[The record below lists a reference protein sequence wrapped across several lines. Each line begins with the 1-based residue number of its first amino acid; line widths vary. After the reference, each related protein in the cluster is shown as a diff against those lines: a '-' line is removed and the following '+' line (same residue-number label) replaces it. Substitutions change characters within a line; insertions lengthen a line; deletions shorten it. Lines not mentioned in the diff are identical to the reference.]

1 MKKVK
6 KIFTTLLPLLLGV
19 FLVIYAYN
27 KFTPAQIDEIKTH
40 LSQANWLYIS
50 LSCVFTIIALISRAY
65 RWKYPLNHMG
75 YNPKAYNRLMAVSA
89 GYLLNFTIPRS
100 GEVSRAVLLQKY
112 DKVPFDKGFGSI
124 IAERLVD
131 LICLLLLVSL
141 VLLLQFQQLYSFLQR
156 IVPLEKLLIT
166 SALLLIIGIAFIG
179 FIYYGKH
186 RIFVAI
192 REKAKGLVEGL
203 LSLFKMPNRGP
214 FLLHTLIIWGAYVAT
229 FYFGTKSIEA
239 TTDLSLGVILVTFV
253 VGSLAVSFT
262 NGGLGAFPL
271 MIAEV
276 LLLYGIS
283 ETAGT
288 TFGWILWTSQTV
300 ILIVA
305 GALSFLLF
313 PLLNKNIQQLKKQ

>member
-27 KFTPAQIDEIKTH
+27 KFTPEQLDEMKNH
-40 LSQANWLYIS
+40 LKQADWAYIS
-50 LSCVFTIIALISRAY
+50 LSGLFTIVSLFSRAY

-75 YNPKAYNRLMAVSA
+75 YNPKGYNRLMAVSVS
-89 GYLLNFTIPRS
+89 YLLNFTIPRS
-100 GEVSRAVLLQKY
+100 GEISRAVLLQKY
-112 DKVPFDKGFGSI
+112 EKVPFDKGFGSI
-124 IAERLVD
+124 ISERLVD
-131 LICLLLLVSL
+131 LVCLLLMVGL
-141 VLLLQFQQLYSFLQR
+141 VLLLQFQQLYGFLEQL
-156 IVPLEKLLIT
+156 IPFEKLLVT
-166 SALLLIIGIAFIG
+166 GILFAVIMIG
-179 FIYYGKH
+179 FISLVYYSKSQ
-186 RIFVAI
+186 FFLAI
-192 REKAKGLVEGL
+192 KQKAKGLIEGL

-229 FYFGTKSIEA
+229 FYFGTKALGA
-239 TTDLSLGVILVTFV
+239 TADLSLGVILVTFV

-276 LLLYGIS
+276 LLLYGIA

-288 TFGWILWTSQTV
+288 TFGWILWTSQTIILV
-300 ILIVA
+300 IA
-305 GALSFLLF
+305 GGISFLLL
-313 PLLNKNIQQLKKQ
+313 PVLNKNT